1 MLIAHRSISRPYRA
15 ALFRGATQAKDDM
28 SRQLA
33 APAAK
38 LSASMKNNNL
48 SVSGIGESQAS
59 IEQKNNRLLK
69 LGLDMHYRQVTAGMQ
84 EEAGRIKAVGKMG
97 HEAFR
102 SWVEK
107 KLKAGWE
114 IYSCYEAG
122 ASGYWLHRELVA
134 MGVKNLVVAPTAM
147 GQDKQQKTDRRD
159 GAELTDA
166 LDRYLR
172 GNCTALN
179 PVAVPTLE
187 QEEKRALIRYHRQIM
202 ADRSRYEARGK
213 GLLCAQGIEVQGKW
227 WQAQGWKEL
236 NSHSRLKGW
245 MKEQLKGWR
254 SKLLGAEQQQQKLR
268 RRIEALA
275 PAILPKGVGAYSAVV
290 LEYEMKGLG
299 RFKNARAVSSYTG
312 LCPGIHSS
320 DGRGKEGSIN
330 RCGNAVVRWNLV
342 EMVWRLVKWQP
353 HYEPVRQLAAG
364 LVRSK
369 RAKKRLVVKAAR
381 QLAIDLW
388 RLRTGQ
394 TTPQKLGLV
403 MQYNPIK

>member
-1 MLIAHRSISRPYRA
+1 MQNQN
-15 ALFRGATQAKDDM
+15 TK
-28 SRQLA
+28 
-33 APAAK
+33 
-38 LSASMKNNNL
+38 
-48 SVSGIGESQAS
+48 SVSGNGNNGAS
-59 IEQKNNRLLK
+59 VERKSDRVLK
-69 LGLDMHYRQVTAGMQ
+69 LGLDLHYRQVTVAMQ
-84 EEAGRIKAVGKMG
+84 EEDGRIKAVGKMG
-97 HEAFR
+97 HEAVV
-102 SWVEK
+102 SWLEK
-107 KLKAGWE
+107 KRKEGWE

-122 ASGYWLHRELVA
+122 ASGYWLHRRLVE
-134 MGVKNLVVAPTAM
+134 MGVKNLVVVPKAM
-147 GQDKQQKTDRRD
+147 NQAGQKQKTDRRD
-159 GAELTDA
+159 AGELCDA

-172 GNCTALN
+172 GNGKALS
-179 PVAVPTLE
+179 PVAVPTVE

-213 GLLCAQGIEVQGKW
+213 GLLCAQGIEVRGRW
-227 WQAQGWKEL
+227 WQAKGWKEL
-236 NSHSRLKGW
+236 HSDPRLKDW
-245 MKEQLKGWR
+245 MQEQLEGWR

-275 PAILPKGVGAYSAVV
+275 PAMLPKGVGAYSAVV
-290 LEYEMKGLG
+290 LEYEMKGLA

-342 EMVWRLVKWQP
+342 EMVWRLLKWQP

-394 TTPQKLGLV
+394 ITPQKLGLV
-403 MQYNPIK
+403 MQCNPIK